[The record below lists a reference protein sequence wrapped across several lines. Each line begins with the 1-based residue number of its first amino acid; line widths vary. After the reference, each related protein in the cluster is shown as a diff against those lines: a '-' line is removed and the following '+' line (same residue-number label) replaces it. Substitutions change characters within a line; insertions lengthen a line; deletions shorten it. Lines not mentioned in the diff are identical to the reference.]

1 MLYIVTRCVKIQAR
15 KGRCRFRD
23 VSISPA
29 SVSAAYQAAA
39 QEERQIAVM
48 KKANDVQKDTAA
60 ALVDLVKQAT
70 PPMPDH
76 VGTRLNVLA

>member
-1 MLYIVTRCVKIQAR
+1 MCQDSRFA
-15 KGRCRFRD
+15 GRGRFRD

-39 QEERQIAVM
+39 QDERQIAVM
-48 KKANDVQKDTAA
+48 KKAHDVQKDTGA
-60 ALVDLVKQAT
+60 ALVELVKQAT

-76 VGTRLNVLA
+76 VGTLVNVLA